1 MSDDTSDSPL
11 ETSPLDGAHRAL
23 GARMVSF
30 GGWYM
35 PVSYPAGTTS
45 ELAACRTATAL
56 FDASHLGSLTLRG
69 PDAFDQRGT
78 EVAARLVDLHFVG
91 SRRDARWGNQSRRSG
106 CSRRIWSNIG
116 WALNQ
121 LAKSPDTCRWVTE
134 ATSSSMIT
142 GVPAASASNWA

>member
-11 ETSPLDGAHRAL
+11 ETSPLDGTHRAL
-23 GARMVSF
+23 GARMVPF
-30 GGWYM
+30 GGWDM
-35 PVSYPAGTTS
+35 PVSYPAGTPS

-91 SRRDARWGNQSRRSG
+91 GR
-106 CSRRIWSNIG
+106 
-116 WALNQ
+116 
-121 LAKSPDTCRWVTE
+121 P
-134 ATSSSMIT
+134 
-142 GVPAASASNWA
+142 